1 MRFFSA
7 INDRGC
13 GEDAHSGQYPSIEG
27 HKLIPDIKS
36 EII

>member
-7 INDRGC
+7 FNDNGK
-13 GEDAHSGQYPSIEG
+13 DAHSGQDPSIEG